1 MHKLIDKMTELF
13 VQSNLEHTISY
24 VGRIMKEFPN
34 TEAMDILPK
43 VNRAFSFKM
52 TSMYVW
58 NIFLLEV

>member
-43 VNRAFSFKM
+43 VNRGFSFK
-52 TSMYVW
+52 
-58 NIFLLEV
+58 I